1 MWILIITLAFSNMQG
16 VWKGGVGYGG
26 AAIATAEFNTQGKCK
41 AAGLRWENSIST
53 YKSEIKDAAKWIC
66 VEK

>member
-1 MWILIITLAFSNMQG
+1 MWILIITLAFSNTHM
-16 VWKGGVGYGG
+16 VYKGGAGTGG

-41 AAGLRWENSIST
+41 AAGLKWENSIST
-53 YKSEIKDAAKWIC
+53 YKPEIKDNAKWIC